1 MAKYHINDQGKIVE
15 CKASKRG
22 CPKQNFGSIEEAE
35 KFIQQESGINLPT
48 ISHKSKNVKEAEK
61 FYGGKFITPYTITL
75 DKNIEKVLDDLY
87 NIGNPLI
94 VGGAVRDSFEHY
106 KNKDIDI
113 EVHQTDMD
121 KLVKHLKNNGYTVDE
136 VGKQFGVLKVSKKG
150 TVSDLDISVPRKE
163 NRTGAGH
170 RSFSVDMDASMTVEE
185 AAERRDFT
193 FNAVMYDHKRKVLV
207 DPAHGQK
214 DYKDKIMRHV
224 SEKFAED
231 PLRVLRGFQF
241 AGRFNMAFAD
251 ETAEMC
257 KNLRQEYSHLSTE
270 RVQEEWGKFFT
281 KSHKPSMG
289 IKALQDSGWDN
300 TINGLQE
307 SLHNKKVHEAL
318 DKLSQ
323 KDLSHDKKVIYGASI
338 IAQEMQPDKRN
349 NFFNSVIIGKDQQ
362 KLANTL
368 VNVVPENLQT
378 EYDRKRFAFDVQRSG
393 FTFKQYLELS
403 RLQNNKNGIK
413 VAQEALKEGLSNGPE
428 KDFIQGKDILEKT
441 DKKPGPWMG
450 ELLNNI
456 RDEQFKGSFKN
467 KEEALQEALHRIKIM

>member
-1 MAKYHINDQGKIVE
+1 MTKYHINDQGKIVE

-281 KSHKPSMG
+281 KSNNHSQG
-289 IKALQDSGWDN
+289 IKVLQQTEWDN
-300 TINGLQE
+300 TEPELR
-307 SLHNKKVHEAL
+307 EAL
-318 DKLSQ
+318 NKDKVKNALNNLPKSP
-323 KDLSHDKKVIYGASI
+323 KNRKVIYGAAAIVSG
-338 IAQEMQPDKRN
+338 MTN
-349 NFFNSVIIGKDQQ
+349 NNNRENFLSKSVIGVKEQREAYNLATLDKDNIDTTYQRK
-362 KLANTL
+362 KLAKEL
-368 VNVVPENLQT
+368 E
-378 EYDRKRFAFDVQRSG
+378 KSG
-393 FTFKQYLELS
+393 FTFKDYGQFSEMMNDKKGVELS
-403 RLQNNKNGIK
+403 KL
-413 VAQEALKEGLSNGPE
+413 AEKEGIAE
-428 KDFIQGKDILEKT
+428 KAEPDLIMGKDILELS
-441 DKKPGPWMG
+441 DKKPGKWMG
-450 ELLNNI
+450 ELLMKS
-456 RDEQFKGSFKN
+456 RDEQYRGKITTK
-467 KEEALQEALHRIKIM
+467 QEALDFAKNYLKNLS